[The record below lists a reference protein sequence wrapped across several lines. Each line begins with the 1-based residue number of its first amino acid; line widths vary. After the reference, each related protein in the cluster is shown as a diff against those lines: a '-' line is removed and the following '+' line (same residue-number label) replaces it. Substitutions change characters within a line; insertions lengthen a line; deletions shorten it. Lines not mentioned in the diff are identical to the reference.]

1 MPENKNSFIKSKM
14 NKDLDDRL
22 IPNNE
27 YRDATNIAVSRS
39 ENQDVGAV
47 EAILGNEL
55 VFNSSGSLKTIGTYV
70 DHTGGFIY
78 YFLTDFSGTLSE
90 NTTSSSTCQICRWSP
105 SSGILTPTVLVEGFF
120 LNFSTESPVHGV
132 NLLENLLFWTDNR
145 NQPRVIN
152 VQTASPSGAGVTH
165 YTDEVSISV
174 CKYSPYQAPQLI
186 DLRSISL
193 TKPST
198 MSDGADIP
206 TILIDAL
213 DWATVNLDVTRYRN
227 GDLIEHATTYADWIA
242 ADTANRGA
250 WCYYDNDF
258 GNGVTYGKLYNR
270 HAVTDSRGLAPY
282 GFDLPTTA
290 NFTALKNY
298 VDPVLGVASLK
309 STSDWT
315 TTSNISN
322 NRTGFDALPSG
333 ERIATSSVV
342 DFQNINTHAEFW
354 IYDELK
360 YFQILDS
367 SADPTIQTVADD
379 KSGRAVRVIKNSSFK
394 GWQGDPELM
403 KDKFI
408 RFSYRFKY
416 EDGEYSL
423 IAPFT
428 QECFIPQQEGKFVND
443 DEDDT
448 MRSTIVEFMQ
458 NNINNVVLNIEL
470 PSLDIINDYQIQEI
484 DIIYKESDAL
494 SYKVLQNIPVDT
506 VFISNLNNTNIYQ
519 YTYQSTIPYKILPT
533 DETIRVYDKVPVR
546 ALAQEISGNRVM
558 YGNFIQ
564 SYNAPLALD
573 YAVELRDKNN
583 QEYEEYPQHSVKEN
597 RNYQVGVILA
607 DKYGRQTDV
616 ILSSKDNVLVAG
628 GEPIEG
634 SNYFT
639 TYRPVENAGTL
650 AGWQGEQ
657 LALRFDSAIPSLGL
671 YALANNYTLDGPY
684 VAPWPAFLNWST
696 QELTTVA
703 AQTAYTFT
711 NLSYQDTTVFTLYLN
726 EGAGWVLIDASTY
739 GTTDS
744 GDDEIVVTFTSGAP
758 ATADWKLLGKNLYN
772 TTQYRYEIDYIPGAS
787 VPTSIIGVADLA
799 HSITTQTGD
808 ATDGT
813 YNAAAWTTNNDGID
827 LVINVTVLSHK
838 VTAVAVATPGD
849 KFAVDDTITIG
860 TAVIGGSVAV
870 VVTLTAADMV
880 PGASGIFNA
889 ETYLR
894 GKYTDYVEIQ
904 TLSQIS
910 SINKYFIYTNEEITD
925 TYLFQGDS
933 TVTSNPT
940 TRTEP
945 LTDQDVSNAS
955 YNLDNE
961 LGFYSY
967 RIVIKQKEQEF
978 YNVYLPGIVDGY
990 PIAGNTTEIGN
1001 TAFMVLTHD
1010 NINKVPRQLKN
1021 VSNQDKQFNS
1031 DLLCFGRV
1039 TNSET
1044 TPGNQQYSPSINA
1057 DSVELI
1063 GGIRDIFPDVEY
1075 YDGSNTDKINNNAI
1089 FDVTQKPFIA
1099 KINTQK
1105 SIGLIQTS
1113 YNTAA
1118 VSGRPDY
1125 PAYMRLC
1132 AYETAPTVSQLDLFY
1147 ETSTSGLISDLN
1159 YEINSEGTQITGL
1172 TSFTWLFNEGDCGGA
1187 QITTTFW
1194 PTTPAGNEVN
1204 ALAEITETLVHDSMD
1219 APVLPSLSLF
1229 NIVSAGGGG
1238 FYLQLKTGAERAC
1251 LVNFEYLEKYQI
1263 TIKFTQ
1269 QDATVSYQTIT
1280 RTLLNDKPIVELAL
1294 AAAPEIDDKTI
1305 LDFVGY
1311 QPPGGLDPGPGN
1323 GPGVLKGWNG
1333 SCNSCERTQD
1343 LEWSIE
1349 SFRYQ
1354 NTLGEWQ
1361 TPITGQNP
1369 SGTPTETDIEYY
1381 MQIDDQA
1388 ARDQASCSGGS
1399 PTNFYGV
1406 KVTRNKNTYN
1416 SQYETTL
1423 QELTMK
1429 LTDLNS
1435 TGDSETTIVQWT
1447 PEGDRLTG
1455 VVANYYN
1462 NNPAPAAQQWLA
1474 PPTGSPGMYPGCE
1487 TAAGSPVLPTW
1498 VGGIANWTDDIIY
1511 IYVKIGKITGGSTAI
1526 SNQTVVWS
1534 GENTQNSVSPA
1545 KGDGT
1550 AALSGSVTINY
1561 SGTATTWQLIGSLA
1575 AFDPSNQEI
1584 TEEVVPGDKGTDGL
1598 GNDYD
1603 WGDCVWIN
1611 NKIEWTSL
1619 NTCDGGAGI
1628 AIYYDLVGG
1637 GAPVDPKLVQPA
1649 SGSPPFVTNY
1659 WYKSSG
1665 WPGA

>member
-27 YRDATNIAVSRS
+27 YRDANNIAVSRS

-55 VFNSSGSLKTIGTYV
+55 VFSSSGTLKTIGTYV
-70 DHTGGFIY
+70 DPTNGYIY
-78 YFLTDFSGTLSE
+78 YFITDH
-90 NTTSSSTCQICRWSP
+90 TSSTQAPSSATCQVCRWSP
-105 SSGILTPTVLVEGFF
+105 SSGTSTPTVLVEGYF
-120 LNFSTESPVHGV
+120 LNFSTQSPVYGI

-165 YTDEVSISV
+165 YTTEQSISV
-174 CKYSPYQAPQLI
+174 CKYSPYNAPQLI
-186 DLRSISL
+186 DLRSVSA

-198 MSDGADIP
+198 MSDAADIP
-206 TILIDAL
+206 TIRIDAL

-227 GDLIEHATTYADWIA
+227 GDLIEQAVTYADWVA
-242 ADTANRGA
+242 ADNAGTGA
-250 WCYYDNDF
+250 WCYYDNNF

-270 HAVTDSRGLAPY
+270 HAVKDSRNLAPY
-282 GFDLPTTA
+282 GFDLATEDDFDDLIAYIAPS
-290 NFTALKNY
+290 
-298 VDPVLGVASLK
+298 LGVASIK

-315 TTSNISN
+315 TTSNIAN
-322 NRTGFDALPSG
+322 NRTGFNALPSG
-333 ERIATSSVV
+333 ERIATSAVA

-354 IYDELK
+354 ISDEQK

-367 SADPTIQTVADD
+367 NAAGNPSVQAAGSD
-379 KSGRAVRVIKNSSFK
+379 KSGRAVRVIKNNAFK

-428 QECFIPQQEGKFVND
+428 QECFIPQQDGKFVNE

-458 NNINNVVLNIEL
+458 NNINNVILNIEL
-470 PSLDIINDYQIQEI
+470 PSLDIINDYKVQEI

-494 SYKVLQNIPVDT
+494 AYKVLQNIPVDT
-506 VFISNLNNTNIYQ
+506 VFINNLNNTNIYQ
-519 YTYQSTIPYKILPT
+519 YTYQSTIPYKVLPT
-533 DETIRVYDKVPVR
+533 DETTRVYDKVPVR
-546 ALAQEISGNRVM
+546 ALAQEIAGNRVM

-564 SYNAPLALD
+564 GYNAPLGLD

-607 DKYGRQTDV
+607 DKWGRQTDV

-628 GEPIEG
+628 GEPTEG

-639 TYRPVENAGTL
+639 NYRPVENAGTL
-650 AGWQGEQ
+650 SGWQGEQ
-657 LALRFDSAIPSLGL
+657 LALRFDSAVPSSGL
-671 YALANNYTLDGPY
+671 YATPNNYTIEKPY
-684 VAPWPAFLNWST
+684 SNPFSSFLNWST

-703 AQTAYTFT
+703 AQAAYTFT
-711 NLSYQDTTVFTLYLN
+711 NLSYSDTTVFTLYLN
-726 EGAGWVLIDASTY
+726 QGTGWVLINASTY

-744 GDDEIVVTFTSGAP
+744 GDDEVVVTFTSGTP
-758 ATADWKLLGKNLYN
+758 ATAGWKLLGKNLYN
-772 TTQYRYEIDYIPGAS
+772 TTQYRYEINYPGFDADFANNVIPDTKEVFDVG
-787 VPTSIIGVADLA
+787 
-799 HSITTQTGD
+799 
-808 ATDGT
+808 
-813 YNAAAWTTNNDGID
+813 
-827 LVINVTVLSHK
+827 
-838 VTAVAVATPGD
+838 
-849 KFAVDDTITIG
+849 KF
-860 TAVIGGSVAV
+860 
-870 VVTLTAADMV
+870 
-880 PGASGIFNA
+880 
-889 ETYLR
+889 LR
-894 GKYTDYVEIQ
+894 GKYIDYIEIKSFAQQGVTDRYLIYTDKE
-904 TLSQIS
+904 IS
-910 SINKYFIYTNEEITD
+910 S
-925 TYLFQGDS
+925 TYMFQGDG
-933 TVTSNPT
+933 TPANPT

-945 LTDQDVSNAS
+945 LTDQDVTNAS
-955 YNLDNE
+955 YNLDNQ

-967 RIVIKQKEQEF
+967 RVVIKQKEQEF
-978 YNVYLPGIVDGY
+978 YNVYVPGIIDGY
-990 PIAGNTTEIGN
+990 PIQANTTEIGS

-1010 NINKVPRQLKN
+1010 NINKVPRQLKD

-1039 TNSET
+1039 TNNET
-1044 TPGNQQYSPSINA
+1044 TPGNTQYSPSINP

-1075 YDGSNTDKINNNAI
+1075 DGSAGVPANTGKINNNAI

-1099 KINTQK
+1099 KLNTQK

-1113 YNTAA
+1113 YNTTA
-1118 VSGRPDY
+1118 VAGRPDY
-1125 PAYMRLC
+1125 PAYMRLS
-1132 AYETAPTVSQLDLFY
+1132 AYETAPIVSQLDLFY

-1159 YEINSEGTQITGL
+1159 YEINSSGTQITGV
-1172 TSFTWLFNEGDCGGA
+1172 TSFTWLFNEGKCGGS

-1194 PTTPAGNEVN
+1194 PTTPEGNDTTS
-1204 ALAEITETLVHDSMD
+1204 LAEITETLVHDSND
-1219 APVLPSLSLF
+1219 QPVQPSLSLF
-1229 NIVSAGGGG
+1229 DIVSGGSGS
-1238 FYLQLKTGAERAC
+1238 FYLKLKTGAERAC
-1251 LVNFEYLEKYQI
+1251 LVNFGYLEKYQI

-1269 QDATVSYQTIT
+1269 ADGSVSYQTIT
-1280 RTLLNDKPIVELAL
+1280 RTLLNSQPIVELAL
-1294 AAAPEIDDKTI
+1294 APQPEIADKTI
-1305 LDFVGY
+1305 LDFTGY
-1311 QPPGGLDPGPGN
+1311 TPPGGLDPGPGN

-1333 SCNSCERTQD
+1333 SCNSCEKTQA

-1354 NTLGEWQ
+1354 DTLGAWGDY
-1361 TPITGQNP
+1361 ITGQNP
-1369 SGTPTETDIEYY
+1369 SGTPTSTDIDYY
-1381 MQIDDQA
+1381 MQITEQSAQNQA
-1388 ARDQASCSGGS
+1388 TCSGGS

-1406 KVTRNKNTYN
+1406 KVNRNLSTYN
-1416 SQYETTL
+1416 SQYEATL
-1423 QELTMK
+1423 QELVMK
-1429 LTDLNS
+1429 LSDTNG
-1435 TGDSETTIVQWT
+1435 TGASDTITVQWT
-1447 PEGDRLTG
+1447 PEADRLTG

-1462 NNPAPAAQQWLA
+1462 NNPAPTAQEWLA

-1487 TAAGSPVLPTW
+1487 TASSTPVLPTW
-1498 VGGIANWTDDIIY
+1498 VGGIANWTGNQVY
-1511 IYVKIGKITGGSTAI
+1511 IYVKIGDLHDTGNTAI

-1534 GENTQNSVSPA
+1534 GENTQNSNAPA
-1545 KGDGT
+1545 IGDGT
-1550 AALSGSVTINY
+1550 AAFSGPITMNY
-1561 SGTATTWQLIGSLA
+1561 SGSDTTWQLIGSLP
-1575 AFDPSNQEI
+1575 AFTPSNQQI
-1584 TEEVVPGDKGTDGL
+1584 TDGVVPGDKGTDSASQY
-1598 GNDYD
+1598 YD
-1603 WGDCVWIN
+1603 FKGCAWIN

-1637 GAPVDPKLVQPA
+1637 AAPVSPQLIQPA

-1659 WYKSSG
+1659 WYKTSG